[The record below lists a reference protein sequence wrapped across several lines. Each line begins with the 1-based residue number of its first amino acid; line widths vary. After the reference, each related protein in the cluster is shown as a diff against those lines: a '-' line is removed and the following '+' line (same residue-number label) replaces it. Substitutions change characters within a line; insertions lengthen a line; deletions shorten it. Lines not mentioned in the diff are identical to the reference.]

1 MTSTGSPFLD
11 TGAVA
16 GIISFFIPLV
26 VSLVTKKEASNG
38 VKAAAAAV
46 GSVAAAVLALWWAPD
61 HDPITWQL
69 VVATVLFALI
79 TQISA
84 YKAVWQHGVTPAIEN
99 ATQNFGVGGGGKHV
113 QGEVITDGHDK
124 EIIS

>member
-1 MTSTGSPFLD
+1 MTGTGSPFLD

-16 GIISFFIPLV
+16 GIIAFFIPLV
-26 VSLVTKKEASNG
+26 VSLVTKKETSNG
-38 VKAAAAAV
+38 IKAAAAAV

-84 YKAVWQHGVTPAIEN
+84 YKAIWQHGAAPAIEN
-99 ATQNFGVGGGGKHV
+99 ATANVGIGGGGRHV
-113 QGEVITDGHDK
+113 QADVIADGHEK
-124 EIIS
+124 EIR